1 MITIIADENIASLDD
16 YLNHHAIRLIKMKG
30 RDINQAAIDTHQ
42 PDALFVRSVTPIS
55 PQTIQD
61 FGRIRFIGSATIG
74 TDHIDIDYLHHKG
87 IHFANAQGSS
97 KHSVAQ
103 YVISAILHLR
113 PQSLD
118 TPTTL
123 GIIGLGNIG
132 STLAKYAQDLGWQIL
147 GHDPFLSKSALN
159 NSELNQL
166 LANSDIISIHTPL
179 THTGTHPTH
188 QLVNKR
194 TLSQLK
200 PSTLLINT
208 ARGEI
213 IHQADLLTAIDNT
226 NLQVTLDVFPCEPS
240 IDKELLDQLAL
251 ATPHIA
257 GYTIEGKLRGTDMI
271 YQAFC
276 QAFDLPIIQHLETLL
291 PPNPYHWTGFKD
303 GIHQDTK
310 QTLQRFY
317 DIHQDDQSLRA
328 VNQDGVSAQDFDALR
343 KHYALRHEWQF

>member
-132 STLAKYAQDLGWQIL
+132 HAQGQC
-147 GHDPFLSKSALN
+147 GHR
-159 NSELNQL
+159 
-166 LANSDIISIHTPL
+166 
-179 THTGTHPTH
+179 
-188 QLVNKR
+188 R
-194 TLSQLK
+194 T
-200 PSTLLINT
+200 
-208 ARGEI
+208 R
-213 IHQADLLTAIDNT
+213 
-226 NLQVTLDVFPCEPS
+226 
-240 IDKELLDQLAL
+240 
-251 ATPHIA
+251 
-257 GYTIEGKLRGTDMI
+257 
-271 YQAFC
+271 
-276 QAFDLPIIQHLETLL
+276 
-291 PPNPYHWTGFKD
+291 
-303 GIHQDTK
+303 
-310 QTLQRFY
+310 
-317 DIHQDDQSLRA
+317 
-328 VNQDGVSAQDFDALR
+328 
-343 KHYALRHEWQF
+343 